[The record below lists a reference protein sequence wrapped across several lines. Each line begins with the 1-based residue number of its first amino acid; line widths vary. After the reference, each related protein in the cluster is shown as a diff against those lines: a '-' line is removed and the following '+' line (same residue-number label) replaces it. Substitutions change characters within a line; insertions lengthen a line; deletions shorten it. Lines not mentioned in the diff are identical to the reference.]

1 MLGFNR
7 DSPARSLNCNS
18 LSNTSTPEP
27 TPYKLANAIEPIQPH
42 SFQTFTSY
50 IHTLSFLHTLP
61 YLHTPPFIHTLPFIH
76 TPPFIHSL
84 PFTHTLLTPGP
95 SLHCLGLPGSA
106 SGVSQHS
113 NAPICISFGNELSC
127 WLPLHL
133 GHKEYG
139 STGLNYTQS
148 FSPIISFIHSCM
160 PGPSR
165 LRQRRLPAHSCAPI
179 CMNQS
184 VLSPIFQGV
193 HA

>member
-7 DSPARSLNCNS
+7 DSPARSLNRNS

-61 YLHTPPFIHTLPFIH
+61 YLHTPPFIHSLPFIH
-76 TPPFIHSL
+76 TLH
-84 PFTHTLLTPGP
+84 TPGP

-113 NAPICISFGNELSC
+113 YAPICISFGNALSC

-139 STGLNYTQS
+139 STGLNYIQS
-148 FSPIISFIHSCM
+148 FSPFIHSLH
-160 PGPSR
+160 SFTLV
-165 LRQRRLPAHSCAPI
+165 LRHLQ
-179 CMNQS
+179 
-184 VLSPIFQGV
+184 VVFKDF
-193 HA
+193 